1 MYFEALMREVIGLST
16 SAIDRPGRAP
26 FAAMITRNGS
36 TVATGL
42 NNVNES
48 MDPTAHGE
56 ILAIRAACRT
66 LGQLDLSDCDLY
78 TSCEPC
84 PLCTAAIS
92 ITKIRHIYYA
102 VGRTQARELLGN
114 PPTHHPPLMRIEQVI
129 NDVRSPIDARS
140 APASQHLETDASHA
154 LRVWRENCI

>member
-1 MYFEALMREVIGLST
+1 MYIEALMREVIDLSA
-16 SAIDRPGRAP
+16 SAVDQPGRAP

-36 TVATGL
+36 PVATGL
-42 NNVNES
+42 NDVNES
-48 MDPTAHGE
+48 MDPTGHGE

-66 LGQLDLSDCDLY
+66 LGRPDLSDCDLY

-102 VGRTQARELLGN
+102 MGRTQARELLGN
-114 PPTHHPPLMRIEQVI
+114 PPTHHLTSMRIEQVI
-129 NDVRSPIDARS
+129 NDVSSPIDARS

-154 LRVWRENCI
+154 LRLWRENCT